1 MILFSVSVVCV
12 ILLLILS
19 YKQVIVNVNRFT
31 ILVFP
36 GIINFILGFS
46 FILML
51 MEESIYLYIIAIIT
65 GFITFLLL
73 TSILLTNNK
82 KAKAEQETT
91 LVGQTATIT
100 GFIVKS
106 HKFYVYIAEVDGFI
120 IFVNSSQQLTLNS
133 QVILTN
139 YQNNQYFI

>member
-31 ILVFP
+31 ILMFP

-73 TSILLTNNK
+73 TSILLANNK